1 MVWDFSLCRAFE
13 LEPTNKS
20 IGYMREFAVFIE
32 GAKVAIRTIVLLS
45 SIALIAACSPKQEPA
60 AAPASEVVQGQSP
73 LNGALGSPSDFQK
86 VMPNYSQNATTDLSR
101 AQYDEFLEQALSSQ
115 QIASD
120 AGMLTKHQ
128 LDFLAEV
135 FISGNAPDTLNSQQE
150 LAATALLVQIADTN
164 KNGQVST
171 AEVRRAADLLFKN
184 RDRNKDGRINQADL

>member
-1 MVWDFSLCRAFE
+1 M
-13 LEPTNKS
+13 
-20 IGYMREFAVFIE
+20 
-32 GAKVAIRTIVLLS
+32 AIRTLVLLS
-45 SIALIAACSPKQEPA
+45 SIALIAACSPKQEPV
-60 AAPASEVVQGQSP
+60 AAPTSEVVQGQSP

-86 VMPNYSQNATTDLSR
+86 VMPDYSQNAATDLSR
-101 AQYDEFLEQALSSQ
+101 AQYDEFLEQALASQ
-115 QIASD
+115 QIAPD
-120 AGMLTKHQ
+120 AGTLTKHQ